1 MVPTMP
7 YNIRYAFHMGWV
19 SLVYSPFRCFYFFLF
34 DFVAMTCGISG
45 FKLLTHT
52 LACLSSHNYTMLP
65 RPSYIELSAPKMI
78 T

>member
-1 MVPTMP
+1 CTLRFVDST
-7 YNIRYAFHMGWV
+7 
-19 SLVYSPFRCFYFFLF
+19 SSPAEKQR
-34 DFVAMTCGISG
+34 DVVGMIWGISG

-52 LACLSSHNYTMLP
+52 LACLSSHNSVMLL